1 MSDIPCMHFVDP
13 NCYEGGDAE
22 EFMGFSLPKRLS
34 ENTQL
39 Q

>member
-1 MSDIPCMHFVDP
+1 MHFVDP